1 MRYNSFLKS
10 TDATMAMRL
19 KLLRKHK
26 GWTLD
31 QLAEKSGLTK
41 SYLSKVERGLSVPSI
56 AVALKLSHAMQV
68 DVEQLFSDSYQQAA
82 VTITRAG
89 DPGSAGAM
97 PPLPHFASIAAGV
110 APKKMLPF
118 MVYPAPDF
126 VASAFKEHA
135 GEEFLFVHQGTI
147 EIEFPQETVQLQTG
161 DSVYFNALIPHRTRS
176 IGAQQAQLLV
186 IVSNDEDAA
195 P

>member
-1 MRYNSFLKS
+1 
-10 TDATMAMRL
+10 MAMRL

-26 GWTLD
+26 GWTLE

-56 AVALKLSHAMQV
+56 AVALKLSQAMQV
-68 DVEQLFSDSYQQAA
+68 DVEQLFSDSHRQAA

-89 DPGSAGAM
+89 DPGGAGAM

-126 VASAFKEHA
+126 AASAFK
-135 GEEFLFVHQGTI
+135 
-147 EIEFPQETVQLQTG
+147 
-161 DSVYFNALIPHRTRS
+161 
-176 IGAQQAQLLV
+176 
-186 IVSNDEDAA
+186 
-195 P
+195 